1 MAIGDIIVGIDIGT
15 TKVCTVVG
23 EVNNFGQIETISS
36 TSYKCSGLKKGKI
49 INEDEISLSIAKTI
63 KDAEDE
69 TNLKI
74 NSAYVTIPGK
84 YVTIVQNSIVKD
96 VKDKYSGISMKDVQG
111 AISQIKD
118 IEVPESQALVD
129 IVLDKI
135 VLENGTVVTD
145 PVGSISSSFT
155 MNAQIILAQREYVRK
170 LTSIFKKAGLEI
182 DGIVPTTLAERNLVL
197 DTNELHDNIMLLD
210 IGAGNIDIG
219 VFEGQTFIYTNS
231 IPVGG
236 DNITNDIA
244 LVLNISE
251 EEADKL
257 KRQYG
262 LALKSFIDNDNDIIL
277 NTCKD
282 TTKNKIIKN
291 GDIVSIDTVALK
303 NGFNGDAARTFIV
316 GDVPKETRR
325 LVDVTKQAF
334 FEGIKYAKPGNR
346 IGDICHAIGEYV
358 HSQGY
363 SVVREFQGH
372 GIGRQMHEDP
382 GIPNYGK
389 AGRGIRLEPGMTLAI
404 EPMVIQ
410 GKPNILEL
418 DDGWT
423 IITED
428 GSLAAHYENTI
439 LITKK
444 EPEILTLL

>member
-170 LTSIFKKAGLEI
+170 Q
-182 DGIVPTTLAERNLVL
+182 D
-197 DTNELHDNIMLLD
+197 
-210 IGAGNIDIG
+210 
-219 VFEGQTFIYTNS
+219 
-231 IPVGG
+231 
-236 DNITNDIA
+236 
-244 LVLNISE
+244 
-251 EEADKL
+251 
-257 KRQYG
+257 
-262 LALKSFIDNDNDIIL
+262 
-277 NTCKD
+277 
-282 TTKNKIIKN
+282 
-291 GDIVSIDTVALK
+291 
-303 NGFNGDAARTFIV
+303 
-316 GDVPKETRR
+316 
-325 LVDVTKQAF
+325 
-334 FEGIKYAKPGNR
+334 
-346 IGDICHAIGEYV
+346 
-358 HSQGY
+358 
-363 SVVREFQGH
+363 
-372 GIGRQMHEDP
+372 
-382 GIPNYGK
+382 
-389 AGRGIRLEPGMTLAI
+389 
-404 EPMVIQ
+404 
-410 GKPNILEL
+410 
-418 DDGWT
+418 
-423 IITED
+423 
-428 GSLAAHYENTI
+428 
-439 LITKK
+439 
-444 EPEILTLL
+444 